1 MPPNEQSNQQRASR
15 RLRLNTSMGLH
26 ARPASLM
33 AKTASQ
39 FSAKVIVRTESDDEG
54 VNAASV
60 LGILTL
66 AAEPGAHLEFVA
78 EGHDAHDALDALEK
92 LFNENFG
99 EK

>member
-1 MPPNEQSNQQRASR
+1 MTSNDQSNQRLATRS
-15 RLRLNTSMGLH
+15 LRLNTSMGLH

-33 AKTASQ
+33 AKTVAQ
-39 FSAKVIVRTESDDEG
+39 FSAKVTVRAESGNEA

-78 EGHDAHDALDALEK
+78 EGHDAHDALDALEE
-92 LFNENFG
+92 LFNDNFG

>member
-1 MPPNEQSNQQRASR
+1 MFQNEQSNQQKATR

-33 AKTASQ
+33 AKTAAQ
-39 FSAKVIVRTESDDEG
+39 FSAKVTVRTEADDDP

-78 EGHDAHDALDALEK
+78 EGHDALDALDALEK
-92 LFNENFG
+92 LFNDNFG

>member
-1 MPPNEQSNQQRASR
+1 MFQNEQSNQQKATR

-33 AKTASQ
+33 AKTAAQ
-39 FSAKVIVRTESDDEG
+39 FSAKVTVRTEADDEG

-78 EGHDAHDALDALEK
+78 EGHDALDALDALEK
-92 LFNENFG
+92 LFNDNFG